1 MKMIYELEK
10 IFFRFW
16 RKDLQA
22 NSFVPEKLQF
32 PGGGGGGGGVGAAS
46 RDWKS

>member
-10 IFFRFW
+10 IFRFW

-22 NSFVPEKLQF
+22 NSFIPEKLQF
-32 PGGGGGGGGVGAAS
+32 PGGGGGGVGAAS